1 MISDPPTSRSLG
13 VGFISNRGRTAN
25 SDAWKQAIGTRQVPA
40 RLALLP
46 EAKPNWRRV
55 GFSAAVQLTV
65 LGFFLIV
72 PMLYPEQ
79 MKTAI
84 QYSYTAIA
92 QPVTM
97 VPVAPPP
104 PPPPK
109 VKAAVPKPAP
119 TPVPE
124 PPKLNPQQPH
134 IFANLV
140 APKTLKP
147 KVEKAEIKD
156 PRFKSL
162 T

>member
-1 MISDPPTSRSLG
+1 MTRSVLEKWSLRFSCIEVPGRTLARGGERMATMIADPPTSRSLG
-13 VGFISNRGRTAN
+13 VGFGPNRGRTAN
-25 SDAWKQAIGTRQVPA
+25 SEAWKQNIGNKKVPA

-55 GFSAAVQLTV
+55 GLSAAVQLAI

-97 VPVAPPP
+97 IPVAPPP
-104 PPPPK
+104 QPPSAPQ
-109 VKAAVPKPAP
+109 VKAV
-119 TPVPE
+119 V
-124 PPKLNPQQPH
+124 
-134 IFANLV
+134 
-140 APKTLKP
+140 
-147 KVEKAEIKD
+147 
-156 PRFKSL
+156 
-162 T
+162 